1 MLLDSENNKKHTVL
15 KFQLTLTSFLQFFA
29 WGAWLL
35 STGAYLAV
43 DLKFSGIQIGA
54 VYGTMGFASLFM
66 PAIIGI
72 IADKWISANKLLGI
86 CHLTL
91 AGLMLVLY
99 NLKDFSSFYPVV
111 FLISMFYM
119 PTIALGNSISYALLE
134 KSKLDIVKVF
144 PPIRVWGTVG
154 FIIAAWFVDFFDWG
168 ISPKQYYVS
177 GAASLFLG
185 VFAFLLPS
193 VRPEKSQNKKSL
205 SQSLGLDAFILFRN
219 KKIVIFFIFS
229 MLLGCVL
236 QISNMWGDGFL
247 RDFAANYS
255 DSFAVKH
262 SLMFLSFSM
271 ISEALF
277 ILSIPFFLKRFGIK
291 RVMLMSMFA
300 WVLRFAFFGI
310 GDPGS
315 GFIFLSLSMIIY
327 GMAFDFF
334 NISGS
339 LFIEKEA
346 NPSIRS
352 SAQGLFML
360 MTNGLGAIIGAY
372 GSGFVIDLY
381 TNAKTDQEDWTTIWM
396 IFAVYSLI
404 VAIVFAII
412 FRYKHNPEEIQDIA
426 H

>member
-1 MLLDSENNKKHTVL
+1 
-15 KFQLTLTSFLQFFA
+15 
-29 WGAWLL
+29 
-35 STGAYLAV
+35 
-43 DLKFSGIQIGA
+43 
-54 VYGTMGFASLFM
+54 
-66 PAIIGI
+66 
-72 IADKWISANKLLGI
+72 
-86 CHLTL
+86 
-91 AGLMLVLY
+91 
-99 NLKDFSSFYPVV
+99 
-111 FLISMFYM
+111 M

-134 KSKLDIVKVF
+134 KNNFDIVKVF

-154 FIIAAWFVDFFDWG
+154 FILAAWFVDFFDWG

-177 GAASLFLG
+177 GAASLILG

-193 VRPEKSQNKKSL
+193 VSPEKSQTKKTL
-205 SQSLGLDAFILFRN
+205 AQSLGLDAFVLFKK

-247 RDFAANYS
+247 RDFSAKYA

-291 RVMLMSMFA
+291 KVMLLSMLA

-381 TNAKTDQEDWTTIWM
+381 TNTATSQKDWTTIWM
-396 IFAVYSLI
+396 IFAIYSLI

-412 FRYKHNPEEIQDIA
+412 FKYKHNPEEIQEIS

>member
-1 MLLDSENNKKHTVL
+1 MQFSIKNRLIIMN
-15 KFQLTLTSFLQFFA
+15 FLQFFA

-35 STGAYLAV
+35 STGAYLSGN
-43 DLKFSGIQIGA
+43 LKFSGIQIGA
-54 VYGTMGFASLFM
+54 VYGTMGIASLFM
-66 PAIIGI
+66 PAIVGI
-72 IADKWISANKLLGI
+72 IADKWLSANKLLGI
-86 CHLTL
+86 CHLIL
-91 AGLMLVLY
+91 AGLMIVLF
-99 NLKDFSSFYPVV
+99 NLKDFNSFYPIV
-111 FLISMFYM
+111 FLISIFYM

-134 KSKLDIVKVF
+134 KNNFDIIKVF

-154 FIIAAWFVDFFDWG
+154 FILAAWFVDFFDWG

-177 GAASLFLG
+177 GGASLLLG

-193 VRPEKSQNKKSL
+193 CRPEKSENKKNL
-205 SQSLGLDAFILFRN
+205 IQSLGLDAFVLFRK

-247 RDFAANYS
+247 RDFSPNYT

-291 RVMLMSMFA
+291 KVMLMSMFA

-315 GFIFLSLSMIIY
+315 GFIFLSLSMVIY

-381 TNAKTDQEDWTTIWM
+381 TNVETKQEDWTTIWM
-396 IFAVYSLI
+396 IFALYSLI
-404 VAIVFAII
+404 IAIVFAIC
-412 FRYKHNPEEIQDIA
+412 FRYKHNPQEIQEIN

>member
-1 MLLDSENNKKHTVL
+1 MLIDSENTNRHSIL
-15 KFQLTLTSFLQFFA
+15 KYQLTLTSFLQFFA

-54 VYGTMGFASLFM
+54 VYGTMGIASLFM

-91 AGLMLVLY
+91 AGLMILLY
-99 NLKDFSSFYPVV
+99 TLKDFNSFYPVV

-134 KSKLDIVKVF
+134 KNNFDIVKVF

-154 FIIAAWFVDFFDWG
+154 FILAAWFVDFFDWG

-193 VRPEKSQNKKSL
+193 VRPEN
-205 SQSLGLDAFILFRN
+205 AFVLFRN

-247 RDFAANYS
+247 RDFSAKYA

-291 RVMLMSMFA
+291 KVMLMSMLA

-381 TNAKTDQEDWTTIWM
+381 TNTATSQKDWTTIWM
-396 IFAVYSLI
+396 IFAIYSLI

-412 FRYKHNPEEIQDIA
+412 FKYKHNPEEIQEIS

>member
-1 MLLDSENNKKHTVL
+1 
-15 KFQLTLTSFLQFFA
+15 
-29 WGAWLL
+29 
-35 STGAYLAV
+35 
-43 DLKFSGIQIGA
+43 
-54 VYGTMGFASLFM
+54 
-66 PAIIGI
+66 
-72 IADKWISANKLLGI
+72 
-86 CHLTL
+86 
-91 AGLMLVLY
+91 
-99 NLKDFSSFYPVV
+99 
-111 FLISMFYM
+111 
-119 PTIALGNSISYALLE
+119 
-134 KSKLDIVKVF
+134 
-144 PPIRVWGTVG
+144 
-154 FIIAAWFVDFFDWG
+154 
-168 ISPKQYYVS
+168 
-177 GAASLFLG
+177 
-185 VFAFLLPS
+185 
-193 VRPEKSQNKKSL
+193 
-205 SQSLGLDAFILFRN
+205 
-219 KKIVIFFIFS
+219 

-247 RDFAANYS
+247 RDFSGQYS

-277 ILSIPFFLKRFGIK
+277 ILTIPFFLKRFGIK
-291 RVMLMSMFA
+291 KVMLMSMIA

-381 TNAKTDQEDWTTIWM
+381 TNAETSQKDWTVIWL
-396 IFAVYSLI
+396 IFAAYSLV
-404 VAIVFAII
+404 VAFIFVII
-412 FRYKHNPEEIQDIA
+412 FRYKHNPEEIQEIT

>member
-1 MLLDSENNKKHTVL
+1 MQFSIKNRLIIMN
-15 KFQLTLTSFLQFFA
+15 FLQFFA

-35 STGAYLAV
+35 STGAYLGKYG
-43 DLKFSGIQIGA
+43 LEFSGIQIGA
-54 VYGTMGFASLFM
+54 VYGTMGIASLFM
-66 PAIIGI
+66 PAIVGI
-72 IADKWISANKLLGI
+72 IADKWLSANKLLSI
-86 CHLTL
+86 CHLSL
-91 AGLMLVLY
+91 AGLMIVLF
-99 NLKDFSSFYPVV
+99 NLKDFNSFYPII
-111 FLISMFYM
+111 FLISIFYM

-134 KSKLDIVKVF
+134 KNNFDIIKVF

-154 FIIAAWFVDFFDWG
+154 FILAAWFVDFFDWG
-168 ISPKQYYVS
+168 VSPNQYYVS
-177 GAASLFLG
+177 GGASLLLG
-185 VFAFLLPS
+185 VFALLLPS
-193 VRPEKSQNKKSL
+193 CRPEKSENKKTL
-205 SQSLGLDAFILFRN
+205 VQSLGLDAFVLFRK

-247 RDFAANYS
+247 RDFTAKYT

-291 RVMLMSMFA
+291 KVMLMSMFA

-315 GFIFLSLSMIIY
+315 GFIFLSLSMVIY

-346 NPSIRS
+346 NASIRS

-381 TNAKTDQEDWTTIWM
+381 TNVETKQKDWTTIWM
-396 IFAVYSLI
+396 IFALYSLI
-404 VAIVFAII
+404 VAIIFAII
-412 FRYKHNPEEIQDIA
+412 FKYKHNPQEIQEIN

>member
-1 MLLDSENNKKHTVL
+1 MQTNI
-15 KFQLTLTSFLQFFA
+15 KFQLTLMSFIQFFA
-29 WGAWLL
+29 WGSWLL
-35 STGAYLAV
+35 STGAYLGAN
-43 DLKFSGIQIGA
+43 LKFSGIQIGA
-54 VYGTMGFASLFM
+54 VYGTMGIASLFM
-66 PAIIGI
+66 PAIAGI
-72 IADKWISANKLLGI
+72 IADKWLSANKLLGFFHI
-86 CHLTL
+86 TL
-91 AGLMLVLY
+91 AGLMILIF
-99 NLKDFSSFYPVV
+99 NLRDFNSFYPVI

-134 KSKLDIVKVF
+134 KNNLDIVKVF

-154 FIIAAWFVDFFDWG
+154 FILAAWFVDFFDLG
-168 ISPKQYYVS
+168 ITPNQYYVS

-185 VFAFLLPS
+185 IFAFFLPS
-193 VRPEKSQNKKSL
+193 VRPEKNNDKKTL
-205 SQSLGLDAFILFRN
+205 AKSLGLDALVLFKN

-247 RDFAANYS
+247 RDFSLQYA

-277 ILSIPFFLKRFGIK
+277 ILTIPFFLQRFGIK
-291 RVMLMSMFA
+291 KVMLMSMLA

-381 TNAKTDQEDWTTIWM
+381 TNTETSQKDWSTIWL
-396 IFAVYSLI
+396 IFAAYSLI
-404 VAIVFAII
+404 VALIFVII
-412 FRYKHNPEEIQDIA
+412 FRYKHEPEKLNSI
-426 H
+426 HH

>member
-1 MLLDSENNKKHTVL
+1 MQFSIKNRLIIMN
-15 KFQLTLTSFLQFFA
+15 FLQFFA

-35 STGAYLAV
+35 STGAYLGK
-43 DLKFSGIQIGA
+43 DGLEFSGIQIGA
-54 VYGTMGFASLFM
+54 VYGTMGIASLFM
-66 PAIIGI
+66 PAIVGI
-72 IADKWISANKLLGI
+72 IADKWLSANKLLSI
-86 CHLTL
+86 CHLSL
-91 AGLMLVLY
+91 AGLMIVLF
-99 NLKDFSSFYPVV
+99 NLKDFNSFYPIV
-111 FLISMFYM
+111 FLISIFYM
-119 PTIALGNSISYALLE
+119 PTIALGNSISYTLLE
-134 KSKLDIVKVF
+134 KNNFDIIKVF

-154 FIIAAWFVDFFDWG
+154 FILAAWFVDFFHWG
-168 ISPKQYYVS
+168 ISPNQYYVS
-177 GAASLFLG
+177 GGASLLLG
-185 VFAFLLPS
+185 IFAFLLPS
-193 VRPEKSQNKKSL
+193 CRPEKSENKKTL
-205 SQSLGLDAFILFRN
+205 VQSLGLDAFVLFRK

-236 QISNMWGDGFL
+236 QISNMWGDQFL
-247 RDFAANYS
+247 RDFTAKYT

-291 RVMLMSMFA
+291 KVMLMSMFA

-315 GFIFLSLSMIIY
+315 GFIFLSLSMVIY

-381 TNAKTDQEDWTTIWM
+381 TNVETKQKDWTTIWM
-396 IFAVYSLI
+396 IFALYSLI
-404 VAIVFAII
+404 VAIIFAII
-412 FRYKHNPEEIQDIA
+412 FKYKHNPQEIQEIN

>member
-1 MLLDSENNKKHTVL
+1 MQTKI
-15 KFQLTLTSFLQFFA
+15 KFQLTLMSFIQFFA

-35 STGAYLAV
+35 STGAYLFTN
-43 DLKFSGIQIGA
+43 LKFTGIQIGA
-54 VYGTMGFASLFM
+54 VYGTMGIASLFM
-66 PAIIGI
+66 PAIAGI
-72 IADKWISANKLLGI
+72 IADKWLSANKLLGI
-86 CHLTL
+86 FHLTL
-91 AGLMLVLY
+91 AGLMIVLF
-99 NLKDFSSFYPVV
+99 NLKEFDTFYPVI

-134 KSKLDIVKVF
+134 KNNLDIVKVF

-154 FIIAAWFVDFFDWG
+154 FILAAWFVDFFNLG
-168 ISPKQYYVS
+168 ITPNQYYVS
-177 GAASLFLG
+177 GAASLILG
-185 VFAFLLPS
+185 IFAFFLPA
-193 VRPEKSQNKKSL
+193 VRPEKNHEKKNL
-205 SQSLGLDAFILFRN
+205 AKSLGLDALVLFKN

-247 RDFAANYS
+247 RDFSAQYS

-277 ILSIPFFLKRFGIK
+277 ILTIPFFLKRFGIK
-291 RVMLMSMFA
+291 KVMLMSMLA

-381 TNAKTDQEDWTTIWM
+381 TNAETSQKDWTSIWL
-396 IFAVYSLI
+396 IFAAYSLAVAFIFVI
-404 VAIVFAII
+404 V
-412 FRYKHNPEEIQDIA
+412 FRYKHNPEEIQEIT

>member
-1 MLLDSENNKKHTVL
+1 
-15 KFQLTLTSFLQFFA
+15 
-29 WGAWLL
+29 
-35 STGAYLAV
+35 
-43 DLKFSGIQIGA
+43 
-54 VYGTMGFASLFM
+54 
-66 PAIIGI
+66 
-72 IADKWISANKLLGI
+72 
-86 CHLTL
+86 
-91 AGLMLVLY
+91 
-99 NLKDFSSFYPVV
+99 
-111 FLISMFYM
+111 MFYM

-134 KSKLDIVKVF
+134 KNNLDIVKVF

-154 FIIAAWFVDFFDWG
+154 FILAAWFVDFFDLG
-168 ISPKQYYVS
+168 ITPNQYYVS

-185 VFAFLLPS
+185 IFAFFLPA
-193 VRPEKSQNKKSL
+193 VRPEKNNEKKNL
-205 SQSLGLDAFILFRN
+205 AKSLGLDALVLFKN

-247 RDFAANYS
+247 RDFSGQYS

-277 ILSIPFFLKRFGIK
+277 ILTIPFFLKRFGIK
-291 RVMLMSMFA
+291 KVMLMSMIA

-381 TNAKTDQEDWTTIWM
+381 TNAETSQKDWTVIWL
-396 IFAVYSLI
+396 IFAAYSLV
-404 VAIVFAII
+404 VAFIFVII
-412 FRYKHNPEEIQDIA
+412 FRYKHNPEEIQEIT

>member
-1 MLLDSENNKKHTVL
+1 MQFSL
-15 KFQLTLTSFLQFFA
+15 KNRLIIMNFLQFFA

-35 STGAYLAV
+35 STGAYLGGN
-43 DLKFSGIQIGA
+43 LKFSGIQIGA
-54 VYGTMGFASLFM
+54 VYGTMGIASLFM
-66 PAIIGI
+66 PAIVGI
-72 IADKWISANKLLGI
+72 IADKWLSANKLLSI
-86 CHLTL
+86 CHLSL
-91 AGLMLVLY
+91 AGLMIVLF
-99 NLKDFSSFYPVV
+99 NLKDFNSFYPIV
-111 FLISMFYM
+111 FLISIFYM

-134 KSKLDIVKVF
+134 KNNFDIIKVF

-154 FIIAAWFVDFFDWG
+154 FILAAWFVDFFDWG
-168 ISPKQYYVS
+168 VSPNQYYVS
-177 GAASLFLG
+177 GGASLLLG
-185 VFAFLLPS
+185 VFALLLPS
-193 VRPEKSQNKKSL
+193 CRPEKSGNKKTL
-205 SQSLGLDAFILFRN
+205 VQSLGLDAFVLFRK

-247 RDFAANYS
+247 RDFTAKYT

-291 RVMLMSMFA
+291 KVMLMSMFA

-315 GFIFLSLSMIIY
+315 GFIFLSLSMVIY

-346 NPSIRS
+346 NASIRS

-381 TNAKTDQEDWTTIWM
+381 TNVETKQKDWTTIWM
-396 IFAVYSLI
+396 IFALYSLI
-404 VAIVFAII
+404 VGIIFAII
-412 FRYKHNPEEIQDIA
+412 FKYKHNPQEIQEIN

>member
-1 MLLDSENNKKHTVL
+1 MQISIKN
-15 KFQLTLTSFLQFFA
+15 QLTFMSFLQFFA

-35 STGAYLAV
+35 SAGTYMFV
-43 DLKFSGIQIGA
+43 ELKFTGIQIGA
-54 VYGTMGFASLFM
+54 AYGTMGIASLFM
-66 PAIIGI
+66 PALVGI
-72 IADKWISANKLLGI
+72 IADKWVSANRVLGL
-86 CHLTL
+86 CHIIL
-91 AGLMLVLY
+91 AGLMLLIY
-99 NLKDFSSFYPVV
+99 NLTDFASFYPAIFFV
-111 FLISMFYM
+111 SMFYM
-119 PTIALGNSISYALLE
+119 PTIALGNSISFALLE
-134 KSKLDIVKVF
+134 KNQFEIVKAF

-154 FIIAAWFVDFFDWG
+154 FILAAWLVDIFDWR
-168 ISPKQYYVS
+168 ISPNQFYVS
-177 GAASLFLG
+177 GVASLCLG
-185 VFAFLLPS
+185 IFAFLLPS
-193 VRPEKSQNKKSL
+193 VKPEKNVNKKSL
-205 SQSLGLDAFILFRN
+205 AQSLGLDAFILFKK
-219 KKIVIFFIFS
+219 KKIVIFFVFS

-247 RDFAANYS
+247 QDFSKEYS
-255 DSFAVKH
+255 NSFAVKH

-277 ILSIPFFLKRFGIK
+277 ILTIPFFLKRFGIK
-291 RVMLMSMFA
+291 KVMLMSMFA

-315 GFIFLSLSMIIY
+315 GFIFLTLSMIIY

-346 NPSIRS
+346 SPSIRS

-381 TNAKTDQEDWTTIWM
+381 TNTATGQKEWTTIWFV
-396 IFAVYSLI
+396 FAAYSLVVGI
-404 VAIVFAII
+404 AFALI
-412 FRYKHNPEEIQDIA
+412 FKYKHDPKAVESVQ

>member
-1 MLLDSENNKKHTVL
+1 MQTKI
-15 KFQLTLTSFLQFFA
+15 KFQLTLMSFIQFFA

-35 STGAYLAV
+35 STGAYLV
-43 DLKFSGIQIGA
+43 SDLKFTGIQIGA
-54 VYGTMGFASLFM
+54 VYGTMGIASLFM
-66 PAIIGI
+66 PAIAGI
-72 IADKWISANKLLGI
+72 IADKWLSANKLLGI
-86 CHLTL
+86 FHLTL
-91 AGLMLVLY
+91 AGLMIVLF
-99 NLKDFSSFYPVV
+99 NLKEFDAFYPVI

-134 KSKLDIVKVF
+134 KNNLDIVKVF

-154 FIIAAWFVDFFDWG
+154 FILAAWFVDFFDLG
-168 ISPKQYYVS
+168 ITPNQYYVS

-185 VFAFLLPS
+185 IFAFFLPA
-193 VRPEKSQNKKSL
+193 VRPEKNNEKKNL
-205 SQSLGLDAFILFRN
+205 AKSLGLDALVLFKN

-247 RDFAANYS
+247 RDFSGQYS

-277 ILSIPFFLKRFGIK
+277 ILTIPFFLKRFGIK
-291 RVMLMSMFA
+291 KVMLMSMIA

-381 TNAKTDQEDWTTIWM
+381 TNAETSQKDWTVIWL
-396 IFAVYSLI
+396 IFAAYSLV
-404 VAIVFAII
+404 VAFIFVII
-412 FRYKHNPEEIQDIA
+412 FRYKHNPEEIQEIT

>member
-1 MLLDSENNKKHTVL
+1 MQFSIKNRLIIMN
-15 KFQLTLTSFLQFFA
+15 FLQFFA

-35 STGAYLAV
+35 STGAYLGKYG
-43 DLKFSGIQIGA
+43 LEFSGIQIGA
-54 VYGTMGFASLFM
+54 VYGTMGIASLFM
-66 PAIIGI
+66 PAIVGI
-72 IADKWISANKLLGI
+72 IADKWLSANKLLSI
-86 CHLTL
+86 CHLSL
-91 AGLMLVLY
+91 AGLMIVLF
-99 NLKDFSSFYPVV
+99 NLKDFNSFYPIV
-111 FLISMFYM
+111 FLISIFYM
-119 PTIALGNSISYALLE
+119 PTIALGNSISYTLLE
-134 KSKLDIVKVF
+134 KNNFDIIKVF

-154 FIIAAWFVDFFDWG
+154 FILAAWFVDFFHWG
-168 ISPKQYYVS
+168 ISPNQYYVS
-177 GAASLFLG
+177 GGASLLLG
-185 VFAFLLPS
+185 VFALLLPS
-193 VRPEKSQNKKSL
+193 CRPEKSENKKTL
-205 SQSLGLDAFILFRN
+205 VQSLGLDAFVLFRK

-236 QISNMWGDGFL
+236 QISNMWGDEFL
-247 RDFAANYS
+247 RDFTAKYT

-291 RVMLMSMFA
+291 KVMLMSMFA

-315 GFIFLSLSMIIY
+315 GFIFLSLSMVIY

-346 NPSIRS
+346 NASIRS

-381 TNAKTDQEDWTTIWM
+381 TNVETKQKDWTTIWM
-396 IFAVYSLI
+396 IFALYSLI
-404 VAIVFAII
+404 VGIIFAII
-412 FRYKHNPEEIQDIA
+412 FKYKHNPQEIQEIN